1 MPASSCSKDGLMV
14 YEKMNIDELRDE
26 YWTLEIEL
34 SEIASKYHVSDDEM
48 IDNIGICCR
57 DDRIRVRELLWL
69 IVDCL
74 NWFWK
79 KKKKGHLEV
88 VK

>member
-1 MPASSCSKDGLMV
+1 MAFEDMD
-14 YEKMNIDELRDE
+14 IDELRDE

-48 IDNIGICCR
+48 IDNIDICCR
-57 DDRIRVRELLWL
+57 DDRIRVRELLWE

-74 NWFWK
+74 DWFFK
-79 KKKKGHLEV
+79 KKKRGNFEV